1 MGSPEAP
8 AEAVF
13 ADTVGFIRK
22 LPHHLVS
29 SFRSTL
35 GEIAE
40 ADLVLHVIDRS
51 HPQWREQQEVAEA
64 VLDDLG
70 VDRNRV
76 FLVFNKVDQLGP
88 EEPRHPGDSEG
99 FPVSALTGEG
109 IEELRLAIGRRL
121 GLATAGPAL
130 ADWGEPALAAAG

>member
-1 MGSPEAP
+1 MRAC
-8 AEAVF
+8 VF

-51 HPQWREQQEVAEA
+51 HPRWQEQMEVAEE
-64 VLDDLG
+64 VMEELG
-70 VDRNRV
+70 VDRERV
-76 FLVFNKVDQLGP
+76 LKVFNKSDLLAAD
-88 EEPRHPGDSEG
+88 EPRTGG
-99 FPVSALTGEG
+99 VWVSAMTGEG
-109 IEELRLAIGRRL
+109 VPALRAEIAHRLA
-121 GLATAGPAL
+121 
-130 ADWGEPALAAAG
+130 EPARRIDTPVSTRYTSPARVGP